1 MSPLFPLFWKF
12 ESFVPFILK
21 VLVLCSPSFEI
32 FSPFYG
38 FFGSMFWKFE
48 PFVSY
53 FVIKLLQSFNPGSL
67 FHYLLSIQAFQS
79 WASFHWKWR
88 YDVTLIKIRRHDR
101 SHLRVDAWEE
111 DSRNKVDKFNVCMF
125 QCLSVSIPHHLSVSP
140 CSTLVLDLVDSA
152 W

>member
-1 MSPLFPLFWKF
+1 M
-12 ESFVPFILK
+12 I
-21 VLVLCSPSFEI
+21 
-32 FSPFYG
+32 
-38 FFGSMFWKFE
+38 
-48 PFVSY
+48 
-53 FVIKLLQSFNPGSL
+53 
-67 FHYLLSIQAFQS
+67 
-79 WASFHWKWR
+79 
-88 YDVTLIKIRRHDR
+88 LIKIRRHDR